1 MVDSKQI
8 RKLRD
13 RIFILRK
20 KIDKIKDQKRKE
32 LLISEFNTMLT
43 DLIPSFSVHNFLS
56 NNYTSKLVIDKEE
69 RKKEAKQ
76 PLYLMRYE

>member
-1 MVDSKQI
+1 MVDRKQI

-13 RIFILRK
+13 KIFILRK

-32 LLISEFNTMLT
+32 LLISEFNSMLT
-43 DLIPSFSVHNFLS
+43 DLIPSFSVYFNS
-56 NNYTSKLVIDKEE
+56 YAPKLVIDKEE
-69 RKKEAKQ
+69 KKKKAEQ